1 MELKDYLRIIR
12 AYWRGVVA
20 LVLASIG
27 IAAVLSLALP
37 KVYSAQASGF
47 VGYGGA
53 NRSVGEASVQDNLA
67 KSRAASYVDIARSR
81 ATAEDVIRAL
91 GLTESPNTLVD
102 NVTVQQPEDT
112 VLVKIT
118 SRASSPEKAQR
129 LADAW
134 VAALARQVAAIEDPS
149 NSGLTLRLVPI
160 EQAALPTAPTSPNT
174 RLNLA
179 LGLALGLLLGLG
191 YALLRNQLDRRITT
205 SDRFDVEFGVAVA
218 GVIPASEHLS
228 KARSARGSLVAANAE
243 PSMIDRAPAEAFRKL
258 RTNLQYMDVDNPPRV
273 IVVTSPLP
281 GDGKSTVAAHLAVA
295 LASTGEPTV
304 LIDAD
309 LRRPV
314 QADVFGL
321 VEGVGLT
328 EVLIGRVTFEDACQ
342 TVGSVPGLRVL
353 GAGSIPP
360 NPSEMLGSRTMKRL
374 LAELG
379 ASNTVIVDAAPLLP
393 VTDAAVLGA
402 GADGV
407 LIVVSSGKT
416 IDSQLR
422 DALGHLNAVQAHIL
436 GAVINRATRRPGSGY
451 YGDTGYYGY
460 APTSETKQRTR
471 RTSASSRKRSRT

>member
-102 NVTVQQPEDT
+102 NVTVQQPAAT

>member
-393 VTDAAVLGA
+393 FTDAAVLGA